1 MKHIFT
7 QHKVCAILRNI
18 SSEHLEDYAKAL
30 YNGGIRVFEV
40 AFNSQ
45 NAGDQ
50 LRLLVHQF
58 GGNAFIGAGTVTTK
72 ERCLAAKE
80 AGAQFFLTPSV
91 CRTTMDF
98 CREKQIPLLPG
109 VLTPSDVLTCLEYD
123 YTVMKLFPAGA
134 FPETYIKSLKGPF
147 EETEYV
153 AVGGVS
159 AHNAGAYLKAGY
171 LGVGIGSSLVPAE
184 YIQKE
189 QWEKIEDHVRKLIDG
204 LREESVR

>member
-1 MKHIFT
+1 MKQIFA

-18 SSEHLEDYAKAL
+18 SPEHLTEYAEAL

-40 AFNSQ
+40 AFNTQ

-50 LRLLVHQF
+50 IRLLVHKF
-58 GGNAFIGAGTVTTK
+58 GGNALIGAGTVTTK

-91 CRTTMDF
+91 CRITMDF
-98 CREKQIPLLPG
+98 CRKNQIPLLPG

-123 YTVMKLFPAGA
+123 YKMMKLFPAGA
-134 FPETYIKSLKGPF
+134 FPENYIKSLKGPF

-159 AHNAGAYLKAGY
+159 AQNAGSYLKAGY
-171 LGVGIGSSLVPAE
+171 IGVGIGSSLVPAE

-189 QWEKIEDHVRKLIDG
+189 QWGKIEGHVRKLTDG
-204 LREESVR
+204 LRAESVG